1 MVGPYFFTV
10 QTVVTTLHRLSF
22 HSPGSTET
30 IGTHV
35 INSVTSLTDLWWS
48 VCHGRTHIDWPDLT
62 VYHFHPLCGR
72 PKASDLLFYCPLFFG
87 EVNRTITFGI
97 LYCLWQM
104 HHSGF
109 EQSLYDLSSIRH
121 QHFHSV
127 CFQPRRGEV
136 VLVAAL
142 VCTVATYHPR
152 AKRINQK
159 WSKSGPIHS
168 YSPGLDLAQLFFAWK
183 PLTWKA
189 DTRGEGR
196 ASYFEARGHWP
207 ICRIWRVAGEN
218 VSWIINESLTCP
230 AQDIYNIPEAHSSSF
245 MWQNIKQVAQTW

>member
-1 MVGPYFFTV
+1 MFATDGCVSTGRISLFTV
-10 QTVVTTLHRLSF
+10 FIHSAGNLKPQISSFTVL
-22 HSPGSTET
+22 
-30 IGTHV
+30 
-35 INSVTSLTDLWWS
+35 
-48 VCHGRTHIDWPDLT
+48 
-62 VYHFHPLCGR
+62 
-72 PKASDLLFYCPLFFG
+72 LFFG

-97 LYCLWQM
+97 LYCLWKM
-104 HHSGF
+104 HHSG
-109 EQSLYDLSSIRH
+109 
-121 QHFHSV
+121 V

-142 VCTVATYHPR
+142 VCTVATYHLR
-152 AKRINQK
+152 AKRKNQK

-207 ICRIWRVAGEN
+207 ICWRVADEN

-230 AQDIYNIPEAHSSSF
+230 AQDIYNIPKAHSSSF
-245 MWQNIKQVAQTW
+245 MWQNMKQVAQSWSTLIPDRDILHLLCRLINMCWQSKSSGMWRGARRQGRKGFSNLQCVLALREAALFCADF